1 MKRKQTKKEEFF
13 NSLSHG
19 IGAFLSLTGLV
30 GMLSL
35 SLNKH
40 DSYRILSSVIYG
52 TSLILLYLFSTLY
65 HAATKEK
72 SKKILRI
79 FDHASIY
86 VLIAGTYTPF
96 CLISMHGL
104 LGWTIL
110 TILWGLTFI
119 GIFLKIFFTGKY
131 NFVSTAIYLAMGW
144 IAITFFK
151 QFMDTISLS
160 GFLWVVAGGLAYTF
174 GTVFYALETVRFCHV
189 IWHFFVML
197 GSLCHFLAIFFYVI

>member
-19 IGAFLSLTGLV
+19 IGALLSLAGLFV
-30 GMLSL
+30 MLSL
-35 SLNKH
+35 SLAKH
-40 DSYRILSSVIYG
+40 DSYKILSSVIFG

-65 HAATKEK
+65 HATTKEK

-96 CLISMHGL
+96 CLINLRGTYGL
-104 LGWTIL
+104 IIVS
-110 TILWGLTFI
+110 ILWGFTFI
-119 GIFLKIFFTGKY
+119 GISLKIFFTGKY
-131 NFVSTAIYLAMGW
+131 NFVSTVIYLAMGW

-151 QFMDTISLS
+151 QFINTISLN
-160 GFLWVVAGGLAYTF
+160 GLFWVVAGGLAYTF
-174 GTVFYALETVRFCHV
+174 GIIFYALEKVPFCHV
-189 IWHFFVML
+189 IWHFFVL
-197 GSLCHFLAIFFYVI
+197 CGSLCHFLAIFFYVI